1 MTARRGA
8 GSKIGNITIVQT
20 EFTGHR
26 HLNTLC
32 GLGSFVLFI
41 IIPPPQ
47 KRDRRTSKDVE
58 ESGKNN
64 SRSTAIS
71 ILRNSCRLTV
81 HCEKETA
88 WRKSGIQA
96 Y

>member
-1 MTARRGA
+1 MTARRGT
-8 GSKIGNITIVQT
+8 GNKIGNIAVVQN
-20 EFTGHR
+20 EFMGHR
-26 HLNTLC
+26 HLSTLC
-32 GLGSFVLFI
+32 GLGSFVLLI
-41 IIPPPQ
+41 ITPHSE
-47 KRDRRTSKDVE
+47 KRQRTSKDVGK
-58 ESGKNN
+58 SGKNN

>member
-8 GSKIGNITIVQT
+8 WNKIGNITVVQN
-20 EFTGHR
+20 EFMGHHR
-26 HLNTLC
+26 LSALC
-32 GLGSFVLFI
+32 GLGSFVLLI
-41 IIPPPQ
+41 VIPPPQ

-71 ILRNSCRLTV
+71 IWRNS
-81 HCEKETA
+81 
-88 WRKSGIQA
+88 
-96 Y
+96 